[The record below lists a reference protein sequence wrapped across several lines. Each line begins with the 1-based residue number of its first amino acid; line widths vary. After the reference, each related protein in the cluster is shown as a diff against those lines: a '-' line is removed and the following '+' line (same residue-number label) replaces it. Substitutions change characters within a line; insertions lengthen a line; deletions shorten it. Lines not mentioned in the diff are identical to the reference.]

1 MGGLLQALGFLVAA
15 GVGNRV
21 FLQEEGGNLLLGEVG
36 SREGLG
42 MQPGIEGSFPRL
54 VPLMEEQ
61 MEQLEGGSQKE
72 LPQGVV
78 CQGLVHQEVVPQVG
92 GSQVGESQ
100 GVVF

>member
-54 VPLMEEQ
+54 VPLME
-61 MEQLEGGSQKE
+61 GGSQKE